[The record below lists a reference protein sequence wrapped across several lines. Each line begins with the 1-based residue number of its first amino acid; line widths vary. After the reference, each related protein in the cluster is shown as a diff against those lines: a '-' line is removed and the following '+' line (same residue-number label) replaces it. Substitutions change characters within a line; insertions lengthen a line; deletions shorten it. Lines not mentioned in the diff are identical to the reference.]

1 MPSDYVAGGVPERL
15 VPRTTDAR
23 NAREAAVVAGRRRG
37 PGVAF
42 WGMAMLVASEATLFG
57 TFIGSYY
64 YLRFENAHWP
74 PPGKP
79 EPRVVVPLIMVGILA
94 TTSLPMQLAAM
105 AARRARLWTV
115 RFLLVWA
122 LVVQSGYLFYEIW
135 DYVDQLHRSAPQDN
149 AYSSIYY
156 TLLGADHVH
165 VAIGILL
172 VGWLLWKLVRGLTM
186 YRLNAVQVVAFYW
199 HAVNLLTLI
208 VIGVLLSATL

>member
-1 MPSDYVAGGVPERL
+1 VADYVAGGASERS

-23 NAREAAVVAGRRRG
+23 NAAEAALLVGRRRG

-42 WGMAMLVASEATLFG
+42 WGMAMLIASEATLFG

-64 YLRFENAHWP
+64 YLRFSTPHWP
-74 PPGKP
+74 PPGTP
-79 EPRVVVPLIMVGILA
+79 EPRVAVPLILAGVLA

-105 AARRARLWTV
+105 AARRARLWAA
-115 RFLLVWA
+115 RFLLVGA
-122 LVVQSGYLFYEIW
+122 LVVQVGYLVYEVH
-135 DYVDQLHRSAPQDN
+135 DYAHQLHHSAPQDN

-165 VAIGILL
+165 VAVGIVL
-172 VGWLLWKLVRGLTM
+172 VLWLLWKLLRGLTT
-186 YRLNAVQVVAFYW
+186 YRLNAVQAVAFYW

-208 VIGVLLSATL
+208 VIGVLCTATI